1 MSIRAGAAVVVALS
15 FAAAAPA
22 RAEETGTARAA
33 RVKAPDELALARVVF
48 ARGTSLWMTDGRG
61 KGPAVE
67 VAALPGAAAGVRMIR
82 TDAAGAHVL
91 FDHDGRWYWFALRAD
106 GGRAEPQALPC
117 ARGPA
122 RFSRTARYVLCSDE
136 ASEALLVRLHDGR
149 LFPYAVPAMGASL
162 TEHDGVREL
171 VWTDNTGVSAAPLS
185 RPAETRVLAPA
196 APVRGFLAAPD
207 GSRGVGVY
215 RDRPRKPK
223 DAPERDQLFGFAL
236 DGTAAR
242 RRLIRD
248 GVVLDWSW
256 DARWLLVQDDT
267 KACIARATGGQFK
280 CWKGYTALSL
290 APDGS
295 YALVLGPRGAAATD
309 DAPTPTG
316 SGESASGEGGDAEAD
331 DDTADAVPAATDL
344 SLFRA
349 KLNGPYTERPS
360 LVETIIDGAA
370 VWLPP
375 PAAPAP

>member
-1 MSIRAGAAVVVALS
+1 MSRRSAAALAALS
-15 FAAAAPA
+15 LIVAAPV
-22 RAEETGTARAA
+22 RAEETGTARAV
-33 RVKAPDELALARVVF
+33 RVKAPDELMLARVVF

-67 VAALPGAAAGVRMIR
+67 LAALPGAAAGVHMIR

-91 FDHDGRWYWFALRAD
+91 FDHDGRWYWFALPA
-106 GGRAEPQALPC
+106 GGSRAEPQPLPC

-122 RFSRTARYVLCSDE
+122 RLSRTARYVLCSDE
-136 ASEALLVRLHDGR
+136 QSEALLVRLHDGR
-149 LFPYAVPAMGASL
+149 RFPYAVPAMGASL

-171 VWTDNTGVSAAPLS
+171 VWNDGTTISAAPLS
-185 RPAETRVLAPA
+185 RPTETRVLAPA
-196 APVRGFLAAPD
+196 APLRGFLAAPD

-215 RDRPRKPK
+215 RDRPLKPK

-242 RRLIRD
+242 RRLIRE
-248 GVVLDWSW
+248 GVVIDWSW
-256 DARWLLVQDDT
+256 DAHWLLVQDGA

-295 YALVLGPRGAAATD
+295 WALVLGPRTSAAASD

-316 SGESASGEGGDAEAD
+316 SGESASGEGGESDAD
-331 DDTADAVPAATDL
+331 DDTSDAPPAATEL

-349 KLNGPYTERPS
+349 KLNGPYTERPA
-360 LVETIIDGAA
+360 LVETLVDGAA
-370 VWLPP
+370 VWLPARP
-375 PAAPAP
+375 